1 MSLGTLCRVGSD
13 ERRGRE
19 LSGGWGWRL
28 CPHRPSLWPEAE
40 AAPQQPPRRG
50 HCALCLK
57 ALTVLL
63 RRDGHPRP
71 HWVHEGPAASCVPE
85 ARTLPCLSAEGTEAV
100 CPAAAP
106 SAPRRPGT
114 SEPGANPEPRCRQL
128 GLKGPGRS
136 PPSLPLAAP
145 ARSPRARVPAVVEL
159 VSLRPALPSAG
170 VDPRLPLLTGDKA
183 QPFQGPPRDARA
195 HRLLPRVTLGASLV
209 TWQGV
214 LHLSASGRHG

>member
-1 MSLGTLCRVGSD
+1 MATRDPTGCTK
-13 ERRGRE
+13 
-19 LSGGWGWRL
+19 
-28 CPHRPSLWPEAE
+28 
-40 AAPQQPPRRG
+40 APQPAVSPRLGRSPASQQRGLRPCALQPP
-50 HCALCLK
+50 
-57 ALTVLL
+57 
-63 RRDGHPRP
+63 P
-71 HWVHEGPAASCVPE
+71 
-85 ARTLPCLSAEGTEAV
+85 LP
-100 CPAAAP
+100 PAAP

-145 ARSPRARVPAVVEL
+145 ARSSRARVPAVVEL

-195 HRLLPRVTLGASLV
+195 HRLLPRATLGASLV